1 MFSHA
6 FSSEMACC
14 EESVPQLLVG
24 ELALAQGRWVTFL
37 LAFYVQFFLQ
47 FSSKTH
53 RWVWAQPSTSPQPTF
68 SPHLDL
74 LLLLLASPCWRQ
86 ILILTTKIK
95 INLYERFQGF
105 QGNYFWPQNCS
116 PVWPFILCLVIQMVL
131 GRVSK
136 KMSAIFWSFAKPP
149 SDPSNTWCAMCIP
162 IVIKYVRALILGD
175 LQTFL
180 EYVCTIRDVWHCQN
194 WCFLEKVKTSFESLY
209 KI

>member
-1 MFSHA
+1 MREEVLAEAALQLQAGSPRADLGKSSAGSEPSQLLPCHCQPVQLSFRQVKFSRFLCFMFSHA

-86 ILILTTKIK
+86 ILILTTRIK

-105 QGNYFWPQNCS
+105 QGKYF
-116 PVWPFILCLVIQMVL
+116 
-131 GRVSK
+131 
-136 KMSAIFWSFAKPP
+136 
-149 SDPSNTWCAMCIP
+149 
-162 IVIKYVRALILGD
+162 
-175 LQTFL
+175 
-180 EYVCTIRDVWHCQN
+180 
-194 WCFLEKVKTSFESLY
+194 
-209 KI
+209 